1 MSARDL
7 LKDPAWQGSDLGH
20 PLPDT
25 PHAVSVALPRWR
37 DVIAYE
43 ENEVACRA
51 ALQTIYPRFGIHPL
65 LQQVTAAD
73 SRPDSTLWPYPTTA
87 AATEAQ
93 KHCHRKNPKAHTR
106 IVNISGLFCLQ
117 ADAAATPDAKAFWQH
132 TGLGASSRLAAIALG
147 EDPWPGAGAG
157 DKARL
162 RIRERLAAI
171 HSTTTSRIS

>member
-7 LKDPAWQGSDLGH
+7 LKNPAWQGSDLGH

-43 ENEVACRA
+43 ENEVACRS

-73 SRPDSTLWPYPTTA
+73 STPNSTLWPYPTTA

-93 KHCHRKNPKAHTR
+93 KH
-106 IVNISGLFCLQ
+106 
-117 ADAAATPDAKAFWQH
+117 
-132 TGLGASSRLAAIALG
+132 
-147 EDPWPGAGAG
+147 
-157 DKARL
+157 
-162 RIRERLAAI
+162 
-171 HSTTTSRIS
+171 